1 MISDWTTVFAADA
14 VKDLTLIEEHL
25 AASYASFG
33 ESAAEA
39 QAHAAQRIDAIVD
52 AAERI
57 ATAPLRG
64 SAHDRIL
71 PGLRQLTINR
81 AVYWFTLD
89 EARREIRILAVF
101 FGSQDHQRKMLVRL
115 LGG

>member
-14 VKDLTLIEEHL
+14 LNDLTLIEEHL
-25 AASYASFG
+25 VASYAAFG
-33 ESAAEA
+33 ENEAEA
-39 QAHAAQRIDAIVD
+39 QAHATQRIDAII
-52 AAERI
+52 AGAERI

-64 SAHDRIL
+64 ATHDDIL
-71 PGLRQLTINR
+71 PGLRQLTIGR
-81 AVYWFTLD
+81 AIYWFTVD

-101 FGSQDHQRKMLVRL
+101 FGSQDHQRRMLVRL